1 MQKAVCKILFVLFIV
16 CVSSPAHA
24 NVSSKALAKADSL
37 FALKQYTQAYDMYH
51 ALRAEGAYSPA
62 MLLKMA
68 FIQEG
73 LGHLG
78 ESLYYLNLYYLAS
91 DDPQALKK
99 MEDLAAK
106 NNLLGYE
113 SSETRRFFAWLQ
125 EQYIPLAVALA
136 ALNLVALAWLV
147 YWRRKSTSRPMY
159 SGFLVLLLAAVLYLH
174 VYFGKEVRRVIVAE
188 PQTYLMSGPSAGA
201 SVVDIIGE
209 GHQLRIKGQEDVWLR
224 VEWKNREVYV
234 REFLVRPVRL

>member
-1 MQKAVCKILFVLFIV
+1 
-16 CVSSPAHA
+16 
-24 NVSSKALAKADSL
+24 
-37 FALKQYTQAYDMYH
+37 
-51 ALRAEGAYSPA
+51 
-62 MLLKMA
+62 
-68 FIQEG
+68 
-73 LGHLG
+73 
-78 ESLYYLNLYYLAS
+78 
-91 DDPQALKK
+91 
-99 MEDLAAK
+99 
-106 NNLLGYE
+106 
-113 SSETRRFFAWLQ
+113 
-125 EQYIPLAVALA
+125 
-136 ALNLVALAWLV
+136 
-147 YWRRKSTSRPMY
+147 MY